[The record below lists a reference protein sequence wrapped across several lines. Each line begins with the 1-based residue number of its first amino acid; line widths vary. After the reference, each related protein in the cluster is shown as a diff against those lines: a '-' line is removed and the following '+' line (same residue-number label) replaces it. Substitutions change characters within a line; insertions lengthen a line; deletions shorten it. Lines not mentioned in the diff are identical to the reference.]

1 MADTVSLPQRSDSMT
16 SADAVDRL
24 LDILAERLV
33 AEYLADMAELE
44 SPAPAQD
51 TVTHDNLTRPTRGQ
65 LQPV

>member
-1 MADTVSLPQRSDSMT
+1 MT
-16 SADAVDRL
+16 RADAVDRL

-33 AEYLADMAELE
+33 VEYLADMAELE

>member
-16 SADAVDRL
+16 RADAVDRL

-33 AEYLADMAELE
+33 VEYLAELE

-65 LQPV
+65 LQPVQLG